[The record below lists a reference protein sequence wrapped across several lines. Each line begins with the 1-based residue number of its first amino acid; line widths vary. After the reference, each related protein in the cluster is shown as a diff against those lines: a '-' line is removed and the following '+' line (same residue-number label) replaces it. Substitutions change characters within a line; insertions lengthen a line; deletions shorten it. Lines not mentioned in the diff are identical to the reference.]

1 MLQNDPVWT
10 PFLLFLILGLAIQL
24 RWGNRTFSTKF
35 LHSFSMLNPFS
46 SDLSLFQV
54 CYFVIQ
60 NPRSRLVVLDPFGI
74 NGCYI
79 WSQTW
84 PKPYKIVRCYCCILK
99 GICVKKLHYYPFL
112 AKYYSYA
119 IFFSS
124 DGCITMLHNYPQIL
138 MTNQSLPGVLWQKI
152 CFWQFLKCHST
163 CLF

>member
-1 MLQNDPVWT
+1 MLQNYPVWT
-10 PFLLFLILGLAIQL
+10 PFLLFSVLGLAIQL
-24 RWGNRTFSTKF
+24 RQDNRTFSTKF

-60 NPRSRLVVLDPFGI
+60 NPRYPLVVLDPFGI
-74 NGCYI
+74 KCYI

-119 IFFSS
+119 IFFV
-124 DGCITMLHNYPQIL
+124 L
-138 MTNQSLPGVLWQKI
+138 MDAELCYTIIHK
-152 CFWQFLKCHST
+152 F
-163 CLF
+163 